1 MQYKEGQYVIWQES
15 EAEVLILEVYQY
27 SKKAL
32 IQDTMPNELDEYE
45 TRLVTFDALGEI
57 TYDEEELEIPEPE
70 VMIDVIAKAM
80 NSVMPSELWCLSVLW
95 AGIVIGIIR
104 HFILM
109 ILV

>member
-1 MQYKEGQYVIWQES
+1 MLYKEGQHVIWQES
-15 EAEVLILEVYQY
+15 EVLILEVYQY

-32 IQDTMPNELDEYE
+32 IQDTVPNELGEYE
-45 TRLVTFDALGEI
+45 SRLVTFDTLGET

-70 VMIDVIAKAM
+70 AMIDVIAKAM
-80 NSVMPSELWCLSVLW
+80 NSVMPSEYWCLSVLW

-109 ILV
+109 IL